1 MVTWTSEVEL
11 KEATLAP
18 SIASMRG
25 RSSASVWPLGRSRI
39 VAFALLFCTI
49 LASVSAQ
56 SECNTADGTTCAHD
70 GSTNEVYKTLTYS
83 TETGKFSG
91 KIVTNLCAD
100 HAYGDQDV
108 HGNGA
113 KKHQAS
119 CVEKTFPDSAY
130 ESGPSPAPLLGPVGM
145 SYSGGIYIYGYGAP
159 LSLIR
164 FNSWT
169 RRPRWLPTGQASLNS
184 QALTN
189 FENPPTRRPFEA
201 GFRKGQICDDGDCAA
216 GTDVPL
222 CEEELSYECGGS
234 YDTSKLLDSC
244 GGHAKPYHYHTDLTC
259 NYNSSDSS
267 KHSPLIGIALD
278 GHGIYGLHEGTAA
291 APVLDACGGHY
302 GNVSGDFS
310 ENGELGEHC
319 AYHFHTTTSAPF
331 TVGCF
336 GPVSSLDEC
345 RALFPDTC
353 GDGEVSITT
362 ANGTIQY
369 DLFCPCYQHSTEVP
383 ASCPGA
389 LVPAPA
395 PTIDACLEGVGAC
408 LDYIKDARTQGGDS
422 AAFGGFGGTLV
433 ALVALAMAALAA
445 LQ

>member
-1 MVTWTSEVEL
+1 M
-11 KEATLAP
+11 
-18 SIASMRG
+18 
-25 RSSASVWPLGRSRI
+25 
-39 VAFALLFCTI
+39 
-49 LASVSAQ
+49 
-56 SECNTADGTTCAHD
+56 
-70 GSTNEVYKTLTYS
+70 
-83 TETGKFSG
+83 
-91 KIVTNLCAD
+91 
-100 HAYGDQDV
+100 
-108 HGNGA
+108 
-113 KKHQAS
+113 
-119 CVEKTFPDSAY
+119 
-130 ESGPSPAPLLGPVGM
+130 
-145 SYSGGIYIYGYGAP
+145 
-159 LSLIR
+159 
-164 FNSWT
+164 
-169 RRPRWLPTGQASLNS
+169 RRPRVRRPRCPRQWGKETPSVLRGENFPGFCVRVRAEPGAPSGSGGHELLWRDLHLRVWPPLSHSFQLLDSTPALATHRQAFLNS

-189 FENPPTRRPFEA
+189 FKNPPTRRPFEA

-319 AYHFHTTTSAPF
+319 AYHYHTTTSAPF

-383 ASCPGA
+383 DSCPGA
-389 LVPAPA
+389 PAPAPA

-422 AAFGGFGGTLV
+422 AAFGGFGGTLL
-433 ALVALAMAALAA
+433 ALVALVMAALAA